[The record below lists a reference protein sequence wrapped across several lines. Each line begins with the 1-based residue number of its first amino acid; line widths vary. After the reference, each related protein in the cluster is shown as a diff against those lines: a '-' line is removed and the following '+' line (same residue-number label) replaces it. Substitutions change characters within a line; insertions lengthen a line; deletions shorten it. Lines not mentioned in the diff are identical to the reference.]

1 MAARRAKGD
10 PVRQIA
16 VRNLHNQVI
25 QEIGRLIVSGEIR
38 PGELLPREET
48 LAQRMA
54 VSRTALREALKV
66 LGSKG
71 LIETRQKTGTRVREP
86 RYWNQLDADVLAWR
100 CASMPTEDFVEKLVE
115 MREIIEPAAAAAA
128 ARRRTPEQLARI
140 KSAYEGMAAA
150 VDQNAWA
157 KADLDFHERVLD
169 AANNELMSP
178 LFSVIDTA
186 LGAYL
191 LLSAK
196 TAVNFKYSLP
206 RHFAVYDAIRLKRP
220 ESAREA
226 MYGMIVDSRAN
237 IKGRGRAR
245 RSSG

>member
-1 MAARRAKGD
+1 MRRGGG

-25 QEIGRLIVSGEIR
+25 QEIGRLIVSGEIK

-71 LIETRQKTGTRVREP
+71 LIETKQKTGSRVRDT
-86 RYWNQLDADVLAWR
+86 RYWNQLDADILAWR

-128 ARRRTPEQLARI
+128 ARKRTPEQLARI
-140 KSAYEGMAAA
+140 KSAYEAMAASQ
-150 VDQNAWA
+150 DLDAWA
-157 KADLDFHERVLD
+157 KADLEFHERVLD
-169 AANNELMSP
+169 AANNELMGS

-186 LGAYL
+186 LGAYF

-196 TAVNFKYSLP
+196 TAVDFKYSLP

-226 MYGMIVDSRAN
+226 MHGMIVDSRAN

-245 RSSG
+245 KSAK

>member
-1 MAARRAKGD
+1 MK
-10 PVRQIA
+10 QIA
-16 VRNLHNQVI
+16 VRNLHDQVT
-25 QEIGRLIVSGEIR
+25 QEIGRLIVSGEIK
-38 PGELLPREET
+38 PGDLLPREEV

-54 VSRTALREALKV
+54 VSRSALREGLKV

-86 RYWNQLDADVLAWR
+86 RYWNQLDADILAWR

-128 ARRRTPEQLARI
+128 AKRRTPEQLSRI
-140 KSAYEGMAAA
+140 KSAYEAMAAA
-150 VDQNAWA
+150 TDLDAWA
-157 KADLDFHERVLD
+157 KADLSFHACVLD
-169 AANNELMSP
+169 AANNELMGS

-186 LGAYL
+186 LGAYF

-196 TAVNFKYSLP
+196 TAVDFKYSLP
-206 RHFAVYDAIRLKRP
+206 RHFAVYDAIRLKRA

-226 MYGMIVDSRAN
+226 MHGMIVDSRAN

-245 RSSG
+245 KTSR

>member
-1 MAARRAKGD
+1 MRRGGG

-25 QEIGRLIVSGEIR
+25 QELGRLIVSGEIK
-38 PGELLPREET
+38 PGELLPREEA

-71 LIETRQKTGTRVREP
+71 LIETKQKTGSRVRDT
-86 RYWNQLDADVLAWR
+86 RYWNQLDADILAWR

-128 ARRRTPEQLARI
+128 ARKRTPEQLARI
-140 KSAYEGMAAA
+140 KSAYEAMDAST
-150 VDQNAWA
+150 DLDAWA
-157 KADLDFHERVLD
+157 KADLEFHECVLD
-169 AANNELMSP
+169 AANNELRGS

-186 LGAYL
+186 LGAYF

-196 TAVNFKYSLP
+196 TAVDFKYSLP

-220 ESAREA
+220 EQAREA
-226 MYGMIVDSRAN
+226 MHGMIVDSRAN
-237 IKGRGRAR
+237 IKGRRAR
-245 RSSG
+245 KTAR